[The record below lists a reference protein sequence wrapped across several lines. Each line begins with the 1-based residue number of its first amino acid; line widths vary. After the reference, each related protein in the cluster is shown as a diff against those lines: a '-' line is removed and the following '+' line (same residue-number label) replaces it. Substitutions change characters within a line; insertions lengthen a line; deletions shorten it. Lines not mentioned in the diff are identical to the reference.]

1 MKYQV
6 RNGKK
11 GEFEVKSAEVTD
23 STTRTWI
30 AKCIVVAV
38 LALLAI
44 ALVHAVF
51 TGGPQA
57 AQGFIQWGERTL
69 LLVLGYY
76 FGKN

>member
-1 MKYQV
+1 MKYQI

-11 GEFEVKSAEVTD
+11 GDFEVQSAEVIE
-23 STTRTWI
+23 SKARTWI
-30 AKCIVVAV
+30 AKCVVITVLVLIAMATIHAV
-38 LALLAI
+38 L
-44 ALVHAVF
+44 

-76 FGKN
+76 FGKQ